1 MSRALPVIQ
10 VTLTAVLTAWAD
22 RYDWLVFG
30 DDHRIPGPFMHLHL
44 IIISLRQI
52 WRGVNGPTCP
62 LCFADS
68 PSHSILGFGAAELMY
83 FTAVA
88 LLWYLVGR
96 FLDRWR
102 GLLPSMT
109 FQYIMGGKALALLMI
124 TWAML
129 LLSLSILMMLTS
141 FPVGFRGSPIIRPE
155 IPICFALLF
164 FWSILLIT
172 LGIRK
177 LLMLRA
183 AKVLNGG

>member
-22 RYDWLVFG
+22 RYDWIVFG
-30 DDHRIPGPFMHLHL
+30 GHRIPGPFIHLHL
-44 IIISLRQI
+44 LVISLRQI

-62 LCFADS
+62 LCFSDS
-68 PSHSILGFGAAELMY
+68 SSHSILGFGVAELMY

-102 GLLPSMT
+102 GLLPSTT
-109 FQYIMGGKALALLMI
+109 FQDSMRGKVLALLTI
-124 TWAML
+124 TWGTL
-129 LLSLSILMMLTS
+129 LLSLSILMILTS
-141 FPVGFRGSPIIRPE
+141 FPVAFWGGRIIRPE
-155 IPICFALLF
+155 IAIFCALLF

-172 LGIRK
+172 LGTRK

-183 AKVLNGG
+183 AKVPSGR